1 MLMNFYDAMKERR
14 SIYNISDS
22 SPVSDEKIKEI
33 IEESVKYTPTAFNS
47 QSGRVI
53 LLLND
58 KHKRLWDI
66 TEDALRKVV
75 PEGQFEP
82 TEQKIESF
90 RKGYGTI
97 LFFEDQDTVESLKE
111 QFPLYKESFPIYS
124 LESSG
129 MLQYNIWTGLAING
143 LGASLQHYTEL
154 IEEDVKSEWNI
165 DKSWKLLAQMPF
177 GKKEEEA
184 GGKEFLPLEKRI
196 KILD

>member
-1 MLMNFYDAMKERR
+1 MNFYDAMKKRR
-14 SIYNISDS
+14 TIYNISNS
-22 SPVSDEKIKEI
+22 SPISDEKIKEI
-33 IEESVKYTPTAFNS
+33 IEESVKHTPTAFNS

-177 GKKEEEA
+177 GKIEEGA
-184 GGKEFLPLEKRI
+184 GEKEFLPLDKRI
-196 KILD
+196 KVLD

>member
-1 MLMNFYDAMKERR
+1 MNFYDAMKERR

-22 SPVSDEKIKEI
+22 SPISDEKIKEI
-33 IEESVKYTPTAFNS
+33 IEESVKHTPTAFNS

-58 KHKRLWDI
+58 KHKRFWDI

-165 DKSWKLLAQMPF
+165 DKSWKLLAQLPF
-177 GKKEEEA
+177 GKKEEDA
-184 GGKEFLPLEKRI
+184 GEKEFLPLDKRV

>member
-1 MLMNFYDAMKERR
+1 MNFYDAMKERR

>member
-22 SPVSDEKIKEI
+22 SPISDEKIKEI
-33 IEESVKYTPTAFNS
+33 IEESVKHTPTAFNS

-58 KHKRLWDI
+58 KHKRFWDI

-165 DKSWKLLAQMPF
+165 DKSWKLLAQLPF
-177 GKKEEEA
+177 GKKEEDA
-184 GGKEFLPLEKRI
+184 GEKEFLPLDKRV